1 MTGPGSMPDDQV
13 PPGVDPAV
21 PTAARIYDYLLGG
34 QDNFAAD
41 RAAARH
47 LAELSPEIGQVARAN
62 RAFLGRRPGPTGPSW
77 PGRSAG

>member
-1 MTGPGSMPDDQV
+1 MTGPGSRPDDQV

-41 RAAARH
+41 RAAC
-47 LAELSPEIGQVARAN
+47 G
-62 RAFLGRRPGPTGPSW
+62 T
-77 PGRSAG
+77 